1 VNYIATNQN
10 VNKLGETPDQYY
22 SVEVDLAGMTF
33 PYQFKIRRIASR
45 PMCFLIKESSD
56 ILPRLRVG
64 DILEMKYYSSKSPY
78 ITEPRKTAIREIT
91 KDDQG
96 QFKGHYLVALEIL
109 KELSEAR
116 SQESPKRLTEKEMF
130 RKARELFRQG
140 KYNEAIDIYT
150 SIIQENPSQAVSY
163 FNRGITYKKLGNNT
177 KALKDL
183 KVSATL
189 GIEKARDFFHSKGF
203 VSRFMLNPPFRRG

>member
-1 VNYIATNQN
+1 MNYIATNQN

-140 KYNEAIDIYT
+140 KYDKAIDVYT
-150 SIIQENPSQAVSY
+150 SIIQANPNQAASY
-163 FNRGITYKKLGNNT
+163 FNRGVAYKRLGNNSM
-177 KALKDL
+177 ALKDL
-183 KVSATL
+183 RVSAAL
-189 GIEKARDFFHSKGF
+189 GIEKAKNFLDSKGIPA
-203 VSRFMLNPPFRRG
+203 SFMVNPPIRQG